1 MNLLT
6 IFLQAIE
13 PIAAASDASLSF
25 LETLAAITLFGG
37 IGWAITVGIIFLI
50 VVFVSDY
57 NENGFAI
64 TFSFAGLLALF
75 YFWGSAPL
83 WDVFPLFSWKFLALY
98 FGVGIGYAILKTFL
112 YSKKKAR
119 NASSRDSKDD
129 ILRTI
134 KNGLKENVFRWWFAW
149 PISFIMW
156 VFGDLLA
163 DVFSGIWSKLRN
175 FFENIAEAGIN
186 AGLNSKED

>member
-6 IFLQAIE
+6 IFLQAVQ
-13 PIAAASDASLSF
+13 PASTASDVSLTF
-25 LETLAAITLFGG
+25 LEKIAEITLFGG
-37 IGWAITVGIIFLI
+37 LGWAIAVGVLFLI
-50 VVFVSDY
+50 VVFWSDY
-57 NENGFAI
+57 NEDGFAI

-83 WDVFPLFSWKFLALY
+83 WDVFPLFSWEFLALY
-98 FGVGIGYAILKTFL
+98 FGVGLGYAILKTFL

-119 NASSRDSKDD
+119 NANSEDTKEDVFRY
-129 ILRTI
+129 I
-134 KNGLKENVFRWWFAW
+134 KHGLKENVFRWWFAW

-156 VFGDLLA
+156 LFGGLLSDL
-163 DVFSGIWSKLRN
+163 FSAVWSKVRTA
-175 FFENIAEAGIN
+175 FESIAKAGIS